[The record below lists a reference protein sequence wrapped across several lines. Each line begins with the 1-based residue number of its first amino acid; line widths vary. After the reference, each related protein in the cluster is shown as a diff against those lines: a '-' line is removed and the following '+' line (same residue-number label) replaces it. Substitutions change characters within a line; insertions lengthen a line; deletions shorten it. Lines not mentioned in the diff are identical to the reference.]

1 MKAGASSVV
10 LRGIAATASKV
21 LAAWSEK
28 FFYKLWTMMSIP
40 AHLASLMFLKRPD
53 QCYCVCANVATGTY
67 AEIALRLAAAIKFL
81 VADELTFLRYATPT
95 TWGGCFGVSGRTFK
109 RGPLKRSKPC

>member
-1 MKAGASSVV
+1 MLGQRNFVPIMDNDVHTSTLSFADIV
-10 LRGIAATASKV
+10 
-21 LAAWSEK
+21 
-28 FFYKLWTMMSIP
+28 
-40 AHLASLMFLKRPD
+40 LKRPD
-53 QCYCVCANVATGTY
+53 QCYCVCVNVATGTY

-109 RGPLKRSKPC
+109 REPLKRSKPC